1 MRKFNKTYLFVS
13 IFVIFCVVSMGY
25 GVYTEYQI
33 RDKMNRFTEC
43 SGNITSYETRSEDE
57 GSEIIYAPVYEYL
70 VGTNHYTITGSYSSA
85 KPKIGRGVII
95 YYNPENPA
103 DAICDQENDGTGKL
117 LFFVGLG
124 FLLVFIGMMGIHTR
138 LKLIP
143 LGTGLTL
150 LGLGMIF
157 STPGFAVWKVIVLIF
172 PLLGVWMICSS
183 LMEMTGLDKKY
194 MVWKERNNCKGYKQ
208 NRMLQDTEKYLKE
221 NNRGK
226 KIVNA
231 AASVVS
237 IASGVKIILLGAIF
251 FGAGLIVLIT
261 AGFFGMLFGIVFMGV
276 GAFAEYLGIRNVI
289 LSVTRKS

>member
-1 MRKFNKTYLFVS
+1 MGKINKNYLFVS
-13 IFVIFCVVSMGY
+13 IFVIICVVSMAY

-43 SGNITSYETRSEDE
+43 SGNITSYETRREDG
-57 GSEIIYAPVYEYL
+57 GSEITYAPVYEYL

-124 FLLVFIGMMGIHTR
+124 FLLVFIGIMGVHTR

-150 LGLGMIF
+150 MGLGMIF

-172 PLLGVWMICSS
+172 PLLGVWMICNS

-194 MVWKERNNCKGYKQ
+194 MVWKESKYPKGNKQ
-208 NRMLQDTEKYLKE
+208 SEWLKDTANY
-221 NNRGK
+221 NRGK
-226 KIVNA
+226 KVMNVVG
-231 AASVVS
+231 SVVS
-237 IASGVKIILLGAIF
+237 IASVVKIILLGAIF

-276 GAFAEYLGIRNVI
+276 GAFAVYLGIRNVI
-289 LSVTRKS
+289 LSVTKKS